1 MKQNNYFANRVILF
15 LIVFFATLY
24 AGAQT
29 DYRFQQFV
37 IDQKN
42 GLPSNNVNAIAF
54 DDLGFLW
61 VSTDAGL
68 TRYAGDSSIHFTVN
82 SHPVLESNIFSSLLA
97 KDSVIWAS
105 NSGELYK
112 VNTHD
117 LSLVPMGVR
126 GRFGRIGGMI
136 SYDDSTLVLS
146 TQDGYVL
153 NFNLKQN
160 KIEGFRLLKSEI
172 LSICKDN
179 TAGVFIMFGG
189 RTGMYR
195 VNPITHKILAKYSN
209 LISSWYSKIRFVE
222 GLGILHIGDQFIH
235 QYDSANDRFVRI
247 FENSPRLRALQTQDN
262 LLVTVTTDNKIF
274 VSDSKTR
281 QELYNGYE
289 TEIKNVRTDAER
301 NLIIA
306 VTRKGLILFRQQR
319 PFEHIKEY
327 NSPDSFTK
335 IRRSIVEDQKR
346 KRIYFF
352 HQRGADV
359 WSMNEGKFIKSI
371 GGFINSYGVDQDEDY
386 FYVASDGAGI
396 TSIRK
401 DDLKTRQLI
410 KLEKY
415 SNNYVC
421 IKKLHSGDFLLGTYN
436 GIKYLKNNTFDLRD
450 LELFYHGE
458 EFKNLLVHKIVET
471 ASKGIWLATN
481 KGIFV
486 LDDQFH
492 VQRRYARNESTPFNM
507 PSSETNVLLATDSG
521 MYAGLNDGLF
531 FIPYNRKA
539 GYTVFS
545 SLLSQDLKIISLFP
559 DTNNRLW
566 MSTYTGIF
574 CYDLNR
580 KLIRAFH
587 APAYFNNDEFNRAS
601 SLFSSDGRIYFGSVS
616 EYLKLDPK
624 NYTSTQ
630 SSFPLRINKI
640 TLLTKKGAVH
650 SYVNFRSGYSIDL
663 PSHETQLNVSFFY
676 QDLVNL
682 PATRYFYKIEETAQ
696 DWIPMGN
703 TNTLSLFRLP
713 EGKVV
718 LRIKALNIE
727 DGSSAETS
735 LPFFVPTPF
744 YKTAWF
750 YLLSILSVALLVYSL
765 YNYRMK
771 QFRKFLALRLD
782 LGNELH
788 DTIGTISTKMI
799 FAAETIMRQQTKRD
813 PKLERIVGY
822 GMEINNSFRDAL
834 WSVDRNTDS
843 IDNLIGRMI
852 EIAYQSIESTHFNLK
867 VDKQENIPIVNFS
880 PLQKR
885 NILLILR
892 EALHNVIKHSN
903 GDLITLLV
911 EVKDRQFCLVVNDN
925 GQGPRSI
932 EIDKGY
938 GIRSMRQR
946 ASRMNGDLN
955 FIIDESSFSVELVL
969 R

>member
-1 MKQNNYFANRVILF
+1 MLLGCINSK
-15 LIVFFATLY
+15 
-24 AGAQT
+24 AQT

-42 GLPSNNVNAIAF
+42 GLPSNNVNAIAY

-82 SHPVLESNIFSSLLA
+82 SHPVLESNFFSSLLA
-97 KDSVIWAS
+97 KDSAIWAS

-117 LSLVPMGVR
+117 LSFLPMGVR

-179 TAGVFIMFGG
+179 KNGVFIMFDGSIG
-189 RTGMYR
+189 VYR
-195 VNPITHKILAKYSN
+195 VNPITHKILAKYSKLYSN
-209 LISSWYSKIRFVE
+209 WYSKIRLVKN
-222 GLGILHIGDQFIH
+222 LGILHIGDQFIH
-235 QYDSANDRFVRI
+235 QYDSVNDRFVRI
-247 FENSPRLRALQTQDN
+247 LENSPRLRAIQTQDN
-262 LLVTVTTDNKIF
+262 LLVTLTADNKII
-274 VSDSKTR
+274 VSDSTM
-281 QELYNGYE
+281 QQLLYDGRE
-289 TEIKNVRTDAER
+289 TEIKNVRTDAEH

-306 VTRKGLILFRQQR
+306 MTRKGLIMFRQQR

-359 WSMNEGKFIKSI
+359 WNMNEGKFIKSI
-371 GGFINSYGVDQDEDY
+371 VGFINSYGVDQDEDY

-458 EFKNLLVHKIVET
+458 KYKNLLVHKIVET
-471 ASKGIWLATN
+471 ASKDIWLATN

-559 DTNNRLW
+559 ETNNRLW

-580 KLIRAFH
+580 KIIRAFR
-587 APAYFNNDEFNRAS
+587 APTYFSNDEFNRAS
-601 SLFSSDGRIYFGSVS
+601 SLFSSDGHIYFGSTA
-616 EYLKLDPK
+616 EYIAIDPK
-624 NYTSTQ
+624 RYG
-630 SSFPLRINKI
+630 SFESISPLIINKV
-640 TLLTKKGAVH
+640 TFQSKTGGAH
-650 SYVNFRSGYSIDL
+650 SFFNYRPGSRISL
-663 PSHETQLNVSFFY
+663 PINQTELRVSFIY

-682 PATRYFYKIEETAQ
+682 PAIRYFYKIDETSQ
-696 DWIPMGN
+696 DWVPLGN
-703 TNTLSLFRLP
+703 MNALSLVHLP
-713 EGKVV
+713 DGEVT
-718 LRIKALNIE
+718 LRIKAFNTE
-727 DGSSAETS
+727 DWSSAETY
-735 LPFFVPTPF
+735 LNLFVATPY
-744 YKTAWF
+744 YKTTWF
-750 YLLSILSVALLVYSL
+750 YLMSLLFIALLAYCI
-765 YNYRMK
+765 YIFRMR
-771 QFRKFLALRLD
+771 QIRKFLAMRLD

-799 FAAETIMRQQTKRD
+799 FAAETLMLQQTKRD
-813 PKLERIVGY
+813 PKLERIVEY
-822 GMEINNSFRDAL
+822 SKQINNSFRDAL

-843 IDNLIGRMI
+843 IDNLIGRI
-852 EIAYQSIESTHFNLK
+852 VEIAYQSIESTHFNLK

-925 GQGPRSI
+925 GKGPRSI
-932 EIDKGY
+932 EIEKGY

-946 ASRMNGDLN
+946 ASRMNADLN
-955 FIIDESSFSVELVL
+955 FIIDESSFSVELML